1 MRVKITLFLTALS
14 FLLTGCITSPQ
25 GLEKNRFSITDYRDI
40 SSQDLNCRCKTVR
53 LGGKII
59 RSEILPN
66 KTKIEVLSLP
76 ISNYSAKPIVESESQ
91 GRFIAYF
98 NGFIDPENLKDRYI
112 TLGGTLSGKEEGKI
126 EQANYSYPV
135 IQVENYRLWTLSK
148 HYYYPPDD
156 YWDDWG
162 FWSRRH
168 RAWYNEPEIR
178 YYLN

>member
-1 MRVKITLFLTALS
+1 MRVKVTLFLTAFS

-25 GLEKNRFSITDYRDI
+25 GLEKDRFSITDYRAI
-40 SSQDLNCRCKTVR
+40 SPHDLNCHCKTVR

-59 RSEILPN
+59 QSEILSN

-76 ISNYSAKPIVESESQ
+76 LANYSGKPILESQSQ

-98 NGFIDPENLKDRYI
+98 DGFVDPENLKDRYI
-112 TLGGTLSGKEEGKI
+112 TLGGVLSGKEEGKI

-135 IQVENYRLWTLSK
+135 VQIENYRLWRLTG
-148 HYYYPPDD
+148 HYYPLD
-156 YWDDWG
+156 YWNDWG
-162 FWSRRH
+162 FEDWRYRPWH
-168 RAWYNEPEIR
+168 NEPEIR

>member
-1 MRVKITLFLTALS
+1 MRVKVTLFLTAFS

-25 GLEKNRFSITDYRDI
+25 GLEKDRFSITDYRAI
-40 SSQDLNCRCKTVR
+40 SPQDLNCHCKTVR

-59 RSEILPN
+59 QSEILPN

-76 ISNYSAKPIVESESQ
+76 IANYSGKPILESQSQ

-98 NGFIDPENLKDRYI
+98 DGFVDPENLKDRYI
-112 TLGGTLSGKEEGKI
+112 TLGGVLSGKEEGKI

-135 IQVENYRLWTLSK
+135 VQIENYRLWTLTRR
-148 HYYYPPDD
+148 YYPLD
-156 YWDDWG
+156 YWNDWG
-162 FWSRRH
+162 FGDWRYRPWH
-168 RAWYNEPEIR
+168 NEPEIR